1 MSSKTVTFSYWM
13 VLKVSRYPHGI
24 INGTCLPR
32 CTKNKP
38 TTGKDQIVVKL
49 QAEIPVSLFDKPEIT
64 FKMTIPE
71 PENRIEIDADVQRQ
85 MADTLSEL
93 AGVTVTLEVSN
104 DR

>member
-1 MSSKTVTFSYWM
+1 
-13 VLKVSRYPHGI
+13 
-24 INGTCLPR
+24 
-32 CTKNKP
+32 
-38 TTGKDQIVVKL
+38 
-49 QAEIPVSLFDKPEIT
+49 
-64 FKMTIPE
+64 MTIPE